1 MRHIV
6 GKLSTSS
13 FQRYKVCANRS
24 SDEGVMAPGS
34 RGVGAVFVHS
44 SDADSGQTGD
54 AIGEPRVPRRSR
66 SHYLS
71 NAPGLADQL
80 VASRKDSA
88 REGGSCAAYF
98 CKVPDSRESELGLV
112 RYGPASRV
120 HRGVFGPFE
129 GSFPIGIPADP
140 DKFLAIREFH
150 VVHGCVLFPM
160 CPGSQINL
168 LRVRKTL
175 CASVATSV
183 RTNPGTFSK
192 TLFCRPVFTRVVDV
206 APDVGFRRSWY
217 RRKACVTYFL
227 TVQALHRGEFGFARY
242 DPCERRPS
250 ECSLCQGGWSVRSS
264 FWSGQRSGQTLV
276 KLGQPWSNL
285 VELWSKLSK
294 LLEMYP
300 GLHFKGFWARTPID
314 DQFSPIRPTD
324 LAWEFQVQTIRDK
337 LGFDTSRSR
346 NRNWVI
352 RPGLEIHPNE
362 SGTNWDLTLS
372 RIAIGSKRSGDK
384 SAWDLTLPDL
394 AWKFIQTIK
403 DKLMSDRGSGSGGHR
418 RSDRLAKGKAVAYAP
433 ESSPDTDDEY
443 DAMEDVRT
451 RVDASLAR
459 DLQAEFDAEAA
470 GLAPSAARAPPR
482 PGVVIGRSAGPSETT
497 RPSPQPSVTTGSSD
511 APPAAPRRAHT
522 RSTGILP
529 SRLKRQRSEGIPD
542 SAGTIPEDYVAPGF
556 RYPPHG
562 GIRPRYPVAVEISDT
577 PLLTNLLAHPSSLV
591 RRCQEPPYSA
601 GRGGWSEFSRLL
613 AVSRPE
619 YREFLIGAGL
629 RTCEMAVLPVDWS
642 AILGIRFGGRA
653 PPSEPID
660 GFEAREILGL
670 ADRDA
675 TEGTRR
681 PSVRIRYLADV
692 LRRDREEP
700 PTELRYRQWAAYF
713 IFSCFLGNDRSIVPT
728 PIVGM
733 FRDIDTLRE
742 YDWGALTYGF
752 YIRGLRRYSRRE
764 SISFLGFWQFTVFW
778 AFEHFPT
785 FAPSRLPLA
794 SDPDF
799 PLARRWDTSR
809 IERMTTCTLLELRM
823 TVDCLRDADII
834 FQPYSAALSQRPEVF
849 RAVALSRLRLWIRTT
864 RSWELLLGERTVRQL
879 GDEAVVPV
887 DPSPLM
893 TIEDYIPRAP
903 SDPYIAGVSAYP
915 SLVREGVP
923 YQEWFEQVS
932 LGSLMSLHEVEGGR
946 VMGGVAMDSHHIR
959 SSGQIE
965 RLEGEILR
973 LQLELSVSVDRHTAD
988 MDRVQGEMA
997 SMQTEATQARG
1008 GDGAD
1013 AEGFGFPR
1021 MQRWPVL
1028 LPPYGD

>member
-1 MRHIV
+1 
-6 GKLSTSS
+6 
-13 FQRYKVCANRS
+13 
-24 SDEGVMAPGS
+24 
-34 RGVGAVFVHS
+34 
-44 SDADSGQTGD
+44 
-54 AIGEPRVPRRSR
+54 
-66 SHYLS
+66 
-71 NAPGLADQL
+71 
-80 VASRKDSA
+80 
-88 REGGSCAAYF
+88 
-98 CKVPDSRESELGLV
+98 
-112 RYGPASRV
+112 
-120 HRGVFGPFE
+120 
-129 GSFPIGIPADP
+129 
-140 DKFLAIREFH
+140 
-150 VVHGCVLFPM
+150 
-160 CPGSQINL
+160 
-168 LRVRKTL
+168 
-175 CASVATSV
+175 
-183 RTNPGTFSK
+183 
-192 TLFCRPVFTRVVDV
+192 
-206 APDVGFRRSWY
+206 
-217 RRKACVTYFL
+217 
-227 TVQALHRGEFGFARY
+227 
-242 DPCERRPS
+242 
-250 ECSLCQGGWSVRSS
+250 
-264 FWSGQRSGQTLV
+264 
-276 KLGQPWSNL
+276 
-285 VELWSKLSK
+285 
-294 LLEMYP
+294 
-300 GLHFKGFWARTPID
+300 
-314 DQFSPIRPTD
+314 
-324 LAWEFQVQTIRDK
+324 
-337 LGFDTSRSR
+337 
-346 NRNWVI
+346 
-352 RPGLEIHPNE
+352 
-362 SGTNWDLTLS
+362 
-372 RIAIGSKRSGDK
+372 
-384 SAWDLTLPDL
+384 
-394 AWKFIQTIK
+394 
-403 DKLMSDRGSGSGGHR
+403 MSDRGSGSGGHR

-470 GLAPSAARAPPR
+470 GSAPSAARAPSR

-511 APPAAPRRAHT
+511 APRAAPRRAHT

-591 RRCQEPPYSA
+591 RRCQVPSYFHMFLLFLTFANLCIDILLSDFVQEPPYSA

-619 YREFLIGAGL
+619 YREFLIGLGFGPFLSIPYVSVYHPAVWCFIERFFHHTGTFHL
-629 RTCEMAVLPVDWS
+629 STCEMAVLPVDWS

-670 ADRDA
+670 ADHDA

-893 TIEDYIPRAP
+893 TIEDYIPRAL

-915 SLVREGVP
+915 SLVREGVS

-965 RLEGEILR
+965 RLEGEVLR
-973 LQLELSVSVDRHTAD
+973 LQLELSVSADRYTAD
-988 MDRVQGEMA
+988 MA
-997 SMQTEATQARG
+997 SMQTEATRREGEMVQMQRDLAQSQRDLGSRDAEVARLAAAVRRLEDQLHG
-1008 GDGAD
+1008 MGITPVTGAD
-1013 AEGFGFPR
+1013 LSGPGQPSSSPPR
-1021 MQRWPVL
+1021 DPVSRDWFFDDPS
-1028 LPPYGD
+1028 PP